1 MRSVII
7 DGFIGELEE
16 TMPIGYFVTV
26 ALVAS
31 CTALALWPM
40 SRPRL
45 LAKLSFVFAVVVNE
59 LPHVAFLLL
68 LASTLLA
75 IGQDGLLDTTSG
87 WAVAT
92 LAGLT
97 TLGLAVLARRALA
110 ARRVVD
116 TAVGG
121 GLGVHPAGTSV
132 EAPRSR
138 LRRRAWLRVL
148 LAPYPFRP
156 RRVERIANLPFGD
169 AGKRNRLDVY
179 RHRSLPRRAPTLLYF
194 HGGGYFNG
202 SKNREGRALLHR
214 LAGHGWVCVSATYRL
229 RPAAG
234 FPDHLVDAKQA
245 IAWVRRHGHEYGAD
259 PASLVVA
266 GSSAGA
272 HLASLAALTP
282 NNPILQPGFEDADTT
297 VDAAICLYGYYGR
310 YYGRGADERPPST
323 PLAYDASQ
331 APPFFVAHGDRDT
344 YVPVNGARMLVEHLR
359 EASHEP
365 VIYAELPGGQHAFD
379 LFHSVRNEAVV
390 DGIEA
395 FLDKAQMRQQPSAQL
410 G

>member
-138 LRRRAWLRVL
+138 A
-148 LAPYPFRP
+148 APPC
-156 RRVERIANLPFGD
+156 L
-169 AGKRNRLDVY
+169 
-179 RHRSLPRRAPTLLYF
+179 
-194 HGGGYFNG
+194 
-202 SKNREGRALLHR
+202 
-214 LAGHGWVCVSATYRL
+214 
-229 RPAAG
+229 AAG
-234 FPDHLVDAKQA
+234 ATRA
-245 IAWVRRHGHEYGAD
+245 IPV
-259 PASLVVA
+259 P
-266 GSSAGA
+266 
-272 HLASLAALTP
+272 P
-282 NNPILQPGFEDADTT
+282 PP
-297 VDAAICLYGYYGR
+297 
-310 YYGRGADERPPST
+310 RGADRQPPLRRCGEAEPPGRLPS
-323 PLAYDASQ
+323 PFPPAASPDAVVLPRGRLLQ
-331 APPFFVAHGDRDT
+331 RQQ
-344 YVPVNGARMLVEHLR
+344 E
-359 EASHEP
+359 
-365 VIYAELPGGQHAFD
+365 PGGAARFCID
-379 LFHSVRNEAVV
+379 LPVTAGCV
-390 DGIEA
+390 
-395 FLDKAQMRQQPSAQL
+395 
-410 G
+410 

>member
-132 EAPRSR
+132 RPQISAAPPCLAAGATRAIPVPPPPR
-138 LRRRAWLRVL
+138 GADRQPPLRRCGEAEPPGRLSSPFLRGESNAVVL
-148 LAPYPFRP
+148 
-156 RRVERIANLPFGD
+156 
-169 AGKRNRLDVY
+169 
-179 RHRSLPRRAPTLLYF
+179 

-344 YVPVNGARMLVEHLR
+344 YVPVNSARMLVEHLR